1 MSEFFYF
8 VEDVIASNPLWSIP
22 LVFFSGVLV
31 SLTPCFYPLI
41 PVILGIV
48 GIDKDTSKKESLLL
62 GLVYILGLSLIYTI
76 LGIIS
81 SLTGSIFGLVSK
93 HPAVQFLGAAVFLF
107 LGLALL
113 DIVHLPSLLKFNI
126 TSRRFSILEVFGIGI
141 LSGLVVGGCTFPV
154 LGAILVLIAFGQDV
168 FIGGLLLFVFSLGIG
183 TVFLVVVLFG
193 ASIMERLKKN
203 RLWFAVAKRFMGV
216 CILGVCVYFLV
227 RGFYLLG

>member
-113 DIVHLPSLLKFNI
+113 DIVHLPSL
-126 TSRRFSILEVFGIGI
+126 FSILEVFGIGI